1 VAGSSAEGDT
11 SGRPANARGA
21 PRASGGSSRTR
32 GLVGTD
38 GVAGTGGGTGIGG
51 TPDAPGARPDVAALR
66 AALPP
71 ALAEC
76 LDAFERHLRL
86 EANRSEHTVRAYVG
100 DVAGLLDHLAKLGGR
115 APSDL
120 DLAVLRGWLAVVR
133 QRGAARTT
141 LARRAA
147 AIRSFT
153 GWARHTGLIDTNPG
167 ALLVS
172 PRAHRT
178 LPAVLDAAE
187 AAAAMRVV
195 EDAGVPVAPL
205 VHRDRLILELLYA
218 TGIRVSELTGL
229 DVDDVDRS
237 RRVVRVMGKGAKER
251 TVPYGLAAERA
262 LDGWLSGARA
272 DVAGPESGSALLLG
286 ARGRRIDPRTV
297 RTVVHRAVGGVPGAP
312 DIGPHGLRH
321 SAATH
326 LLDGGADL
334 RSVQELLG
342 HASLATTQLYTHISV
357 ERLRQT
363 YARAHPR
370 A

>member
-1 VAGSSAEGDT
+1 VAQVGAQK
-11 SGRPANARGA
+11 AFAAR
-21 PRASGGSSRTR
+21 
-32 GLVGTD
+32 V
-38 GVAGTGGGTGIGG
+38 
-51 TPDAPGARPDVAALR
+51 DVAALR
-66 AALPP
+66 RALPP
-71 ALAEC
+71 ALADC
-76 LDAFERHLRL
+76 LEAFERHLRL
-86 EANRSEHTVRAYVG
+86 EANRSAHTVRAYVS
-100 DVAGLLDHLAKLGGR
+100 DVAGLLDHLARLGGR
-115 APSDL
+115 DVADL

-153 GWARHTGLIDTNPG
+153 AWARRTARIDTDPG
-167 ALLVS
+167 ALLAS
-172 PRAHRT
+172 LRAHRT
-178 LPAVLDAAE
+178 LPPVLDTAE
-187 AAAAMRVV
+187 AAAAMH
-195 EDAGVPVAPL
+195 AGADVRAALSPL
-205 VHRDRLILELLYA
+205 MRRDQLILELLYA

-262 LDGWLSGARA
+262 LDGWLAGARA
-272 DVAGPESGSALLLG
+272 ELAGPQSGPALLLG
-286 ARGRRIDPRTV
+286 VRGRRIDPRTV
-297 RTVVHRAVGGVPGAP
+297 RTVVHRAVGGVSGAP

-321 SAATH
+321 TAATH